1 MKSKLERALAEN
13 LIAER
18 GTDGALSYAT
28 AQALEHQMAENTPAR
43 EHWQRVI
50 LELRALTSR
59 PPQTSN
65 VDIYRSAR
73 ILLGTYGEAAALR
86 EADVRAS
93 RCDALGQAVYARIK
107 AAIVELARMEP
118 DAGERVQ

>member
-1 MKSKLERALAEN
+1 MKPSLERALAEN

-18 GTDGALSYAT
+18 GRAGALSYAT
-28 AQALEHQMAENTPAR
+28 AQALEHHMAEDVMAH

-65 VDIYRSAR
+65 LDIYRSAR
-73 ILLGTYGEAAALR
+73 ILLGTYGEGEALR

-107 AAIVELARMEP
+107 AAIVELARTEP
-118 DAGERVQ
+118 EAGERVQ